1 MTNNEAIGILAIVVE
16 TAKGRCFVTDEAI
29 SDAYAMAIKALEAQE
44 LSNNSPKLDKEN
56 GDLQP
61 TCNQLA
67 TDTISRQAAI
77 DVLEKIPVY
86 KFKKT
91 DGLLDTLVSIGQVYM
106 ALKQLPPAQPGR
118 KKGNWIPQDFNTHSG
133 KTSTAVYFF
142 PKCSVCGNSADYTN
156 YCPACGADM
165 RG

>member
-1 MTNNEAIGILAIVVE
+1 M
-16 TAKGRCFVTDEAI
+16 
-29 SDAYAMAIKALEAQE
+29 SDLIE
-44 LSNNSPKLDKEN
+44 
-56 GDLQP
+56 
-61 TCNQLA
+61 
-67 TDTISRQAAI
+67 RQKAI
-77 DVLEKIPVY
+77 DAP
-86 KFKKT
+86 FKKFDMGT
-91 DGLLDTLVSIGQVYM
+91 GVTWIPLEYIE
-106 ALKQLPPAQPGR
+106 QLPPAQPGR